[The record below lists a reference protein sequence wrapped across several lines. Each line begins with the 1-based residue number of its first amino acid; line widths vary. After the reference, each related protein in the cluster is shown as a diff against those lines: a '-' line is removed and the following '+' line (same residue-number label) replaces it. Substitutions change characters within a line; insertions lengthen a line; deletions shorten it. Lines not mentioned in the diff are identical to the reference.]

1 MKPLQTAYQQI
12 FRTHNLNDVS
22 LQEVEAYV
30 EAHPYY
36 SLANLALAQKKKDD
50 ASLQKAALYFNNPI
64 WLQGLLQPNAK
75 AFPHIEYR
83 REPEY
88 SKVYPEVDAIVE
100 VPNEPEEIEEVTA
113 EPIII
118 DTHSPTEAIETVF
131 DKDDD
136 GDIKDIEISE
146 KLVEDMVAHDDHF
159 AHAAILPLHQGVSID
174 QTDLDNG
181 DIKDI
186 ELSEKAIEDL
196 VEHDDHFEHKHAEQ
210 IDKAVSTEKELP
222 FVYSANVVELSELNE
237 MAKEDRAEASKLENI
252 EEKEVNFQEV
262 LPAEEPIAIE
272 EPLIEEAQQKI
283 GSAAEADQ
291 TERIDFE
298 TIEEQLPEFK
308 SSSLAAAA
316 EVLKRE
322 TLMSEEIETEAFHTI
337 DYFASQGIKLL
348 DTEQKDKL
356 SSQLKSFTGWLKSM
370 KKFGKDPVITGDE
383 EREKE
388 IERIAEMANVSKDIL
403 TEAMAVVLE
412 KQGKYAKSIDL
423 YQKLSLLNPNKSP
436 YFAAKINRLKT
447 FL

>member
-12 FRTHNLNDVS
+12 FRVHSLNDVS

-30 EAHPYY
+30 KAYPYY
-36 SLANLALAQKKKDD
+36 SLANLALAQKKQDD
-50 ASLQKAALYFNNPI
+50 ASLQKAALYFNSPI
-64 WLQGLLQPNAK
+64 WLQGLLQPNTK

-100 VPNEPEEIEEVTA
+100 VPNEPEEIDETSA
-113 EPIII
+113 EPVIV
-118 DTHSPTEAIETVF
+118 DTHSQNEGMELVV
-131 DKDDD
+131 DKVDD
-136 GDIKDIEISE
+136 GDIKDIEVSE
-146 KLVEDMVAHDDHF
+146 KLVEDMVAHDEHF
-159 AHAAILPLHQGVSID
+159 EHAELLPIDQAIFID
-174 QTDLDNG
+174 QTDVDNG

-196 VEHDDHFEHKHAEQ
+196 VEHDDHFEHQHAEE
-210 IDKAVSTEKELP
+210 IVEEVSMEKEVP
-222 FVYSANVVELSELNE
+222 FVYSANVVDLSEQNEVTKEE
-237 MAKEDRAEASKLENI
+237 MADAAKQEVI
-252 EEKEVNFQEV
+252 EEQEVNFQET
-262 LPAEEPIAIE
+262 LPDEATTEIQ
-272 EPLIEEAQQKI
+272 EPLVEEANQNMEPTVEI
-283 GSAAEADQ
+283 DQ
-291 TERIDFE
+291 TEPVDFE

-348 DTEQKDKL
+348 ETEQKDKL

-388 IERIAEMANVSKDIL
+388 IERIAEKANVSKDIL
-403 TEAMAVVLE
+403 TEAMALVLE